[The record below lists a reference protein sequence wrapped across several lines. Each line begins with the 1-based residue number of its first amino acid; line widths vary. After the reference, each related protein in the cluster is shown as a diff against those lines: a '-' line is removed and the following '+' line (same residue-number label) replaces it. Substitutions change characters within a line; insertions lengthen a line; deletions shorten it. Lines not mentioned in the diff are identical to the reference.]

1 MRYMER
7 ADRAGVSHWTA
18 TWLPRSKK
26 EVFMLI
32 DARGHGC
39 PRPVMMAEEALSKI
53 GEGIVEVVVDNED
66 SALNVAGFA
75 AQNGMFAET
84 AREGKDWK
92 VKVVKGYT
100 CQTSSEFPRQRHSGT
115 GSVRSVESKEL
126 KKKLLLVVGS
136 DVMGKEEVLGKILMK
151 AFFETMKVYKQLPHT
166 LFFLNTGVNLTTIDP
181 DIAGL
186 LKDMETMGVEIY
198 SCGTCLK
205 QYNLESELK
214 VGHRGT
220 MNIVVEGMQDFEKVV
235 WV

>member
-1 MRYMER
+1 
-7 ADRAGVSHWTA
+7 
-18 TWLPRSKK
+18 
-26 EVFMLI
+26 MLV
-32 DARGHGC
+32 DARGQGC
-39 PRPVMMAEEALSKI
+39 PKPVMMAEEALSKI
-53 GEGIVEVVVDNED
+53 GEGIVEVLVDNED

-84 AREGKDWK
+84 ARAGRDWK
-92 VKVVKGYT
+92 VKIVKGYA
-100 CQTSSEFPRQRHSGT
+100 CQTSSERG
-115 GSVRSVESKEL
+115 VRSSESKEL

-136 DVMGKEEVLGKILMK
+136 DVMGREEALGKILMK

-166 LFFLNTGVNLTTIDP
+166 LFFLNTGVNLTTVDP
-181 DIAGL
+181 DIVGL

>member
-1 MRYMER
+1 MR
-7 ADRAGVSHWTA
+7 
-18 TWLPRSKK
+18 
-26 EVFMLI
+26 I

-39 PRPVMMAEEALSKI
+39 PKPVMMAEEALSKI
-53 GEGIVEVVVDNED
+53 DEGIVEVLVDNED

-84 AREGKDWK
+84 AKEGKDWR
-92 VKVVKGYT
+92 VKIVKGYT
-100 CQTSSEFPRQRHSGT
+100 CQTSSEFGI
-115 GSVRSVESKEL
+115 RSESKAP

-166 LFFLNTGVNLTTIDP
+166 LFFLNAGVNLTTVDP
-181 DIAGL
+181 EIVGL
-186 LKDMETMGVEIY
+186 LKDMEKMGVEIY

-220 MNIVVEGMQDFEKVV
+220 MNLVVEGMQDFEKIV

>member
-1 MRYMER
+1 
-7 ADRAGVSHWTA
+7 
-18 TWLPRSKK
+18 
-26 EVFMLI
+26 MLI
-32 DARGHGC
+32 DARGQGC
-39 PRPVMMAEEALSKI
+39 PKPVMMAEEALSKI
-53 GEGIVEVVVDNED
+53 GEGIVNVLVDNED

-92 VKVVKGYT
+92 VKIVKGYT
-100 CQTSSEFPRQRHSGT
+100 CKPIAERSSAPGGEDKGE
-115 GSVRSVESKEL
+115 GKIRSAESKEL

-166 LFFLNTGVNLTTIDP
+166 LFFLNTGVYLTTVNP

-220 MNIVVEGMQDFEKVV
+220 MNLVVEGMQDFEKVV